1 MLVPTRQLS
10 KINSFCWILK
20 DAILFPLRP
29 ASCRTQRTIDRFEND
44 FLVQYPVRGI
54 FVSGLIAGYTK
65 AQAFSILDSFF

>member
-1 MLVPTRQLS
+1 M
-10 KINSFCWILK
+10 
-20 DAILFPLRP
+20 RP
-29 ASCRTQRTIDRFEND
+29 VGRKERSID